1 MLLTTSYSPEVSG
14 CTSSGEAEDKSDC
27 CDGGRDA
34 SIGGVEDAVASTLND
49 WLSTEL
55 IPEATSTLGDCKIRI
70 L

>member
-34 SIGGVEDAVASTLND
+34 SIGGVEEAVASTLTD
-49 WLSTEL
+49 
-55 IPEATSTLGDCKIRI
+55 
-70 L
+70 